1 MDNKCKLEIQ
11 ELNKLNN
18 NINNIDKI
26 NIIGDI
32 HGDINILLDYLKKQN
47 ILDYNY
53 EYYKRLNRYNK
64 YYYFIYDNTYQTY
77 LLKIYNDKINENDKF
92 NYDIPLILN
101 ENTYNNLNDYILL
114 NDEDDEQTENDN
126 NYIIVIKFNKEYINK
141 LKNIAFIFLG
151 DIADTHY
158 VIDTLSIDYDK
169 LYKKNRF
176 KCKYNNDVGCYHIL
190 FILKKL
196 FDTELLLNNN
206 KIILLYGNHELYASL
221 YDLSNKKIYNNLTD
235 GYLLSVFHY
244 LITPFEL
251 SKLCYRE
258 YEKLE
263 LYIDD
268 VYVYFDKYNKYFIEK
283 YNKRRNYLLYNY
295 SKFNFIISINTTI
308 LLSHNLL
315 YQNILLKMYDVLK
328 KNNIINDNNNNSLI
342 QVLESIFKY
351 LLHKNKYSYKYDDCL
366 NQNYYKQFMNLLIK
380 LSEDRVYDDNK
391 ENPFILCNIDNFN
404 NIDKFNEKYCNNN
417 IHIIG
422 HIPQYYKNNLRNNFI
437 NYDDINNVLPNNG
450 NYKPIYLSNDNVNNI
465 NSKQNNQFDLTE
477 YFKNYKAY
485 NYTNYYIYFL
495 DYHLSNSFYDAFDEN
510 KKYYLEIDYNNHLRK
525 LIPF

>member
-196 FDTELLLNNN
+196 FNTELLLNNN

-244 LITPFEL
+244 LIKPFEL

-258 YEKLE
+258 Y
-263 LYIDD
+263 
-268 VYVYFDKYNKYFIEK
+268 
-283 YNKRRNYLLYNY
+283 
-295 SKFNFIISINTTI
+295 
-308 LLSHNLL
+308 
-315 YQNILLKMYDVLK
+315 
-328 KNNIINDNNNNSLI
+328 
-342 QVLESIFKY
+342 
-351 LLHKNKYSYKYDDCL
+351 
-366 NQNYYKQFMNLLIK
+366 
-380 LSEDRVYDDNK
+380 
-391 ENPFILCNIDNFN
+391 
-404 NIDKFNEKYCNNN
+404 
-417 IHIIG
+417 
-422 HIPQYYKNNLRNNFI
+422 
-437 NYDDINNVLPNNG
+437 
-450 NYKPIYLSNDNVNNI
+450 
-465 NSKQNNQFDLTE
+465 
-477 YFKNYKAY
+477 
-485 NYTNYYIYFL
+485 
-495 DYHLSNSFYDAFDEN
+495 
-510 KKYYLEIDYNNHLRK
+510 
-525 LIPF
+525 